1 MRVPADVPLVKTV
14 CKKCRR
20 AVSPFAAVTVSVREY
35 STALSRRVLTAK
47 GNVAYFSA
55 VCKSFIENLQVVSS
69 GNLKLR
75 AKIFRCNL
83 KLLDK
88 RRRFHYNESI
98 EYRKEGE
105 KMATIRCKS
114 CGRVY
119 NYEKNGTCPRC
130 GAYNRPPRKEIV
142 DPDGSIRYVTTEQKV
157 CYEEK
162 ECHEEDVRQE
172 TRSYN
177 YTPEAPDDDDEEE
190 EIGGQDNAVK
200 KLWQHRNAIATS
212 GGKKSVAAI
221 AIITALISL
230 VTTLVGNL
238 SGNRHGISVQEP
250 WESVSVERAEK
261 LFNLL
266 AHVGGTIYTDSGAI
280 TINSYEQ
287 ADSALEIN
295 LQTNPKTDAFDLD
308 NLTLDCYYETP
319 AESDMLKMQPLFS
332 DGERYTYVATL
343 PDGINAGDCAV
354 VLDIP
359 FEAGVNRYW
368 IWLEQPTYEIG
379 EDFFFSGQ
387 RLFVSELRQS
397 GYAVDVSI
405 DCERDILSDCD
416 ATLTALNV
424 NGQPYTATRQSSR
437 CTINMTDGRNTD
449 LLNFILRNGED
460 TARSI
465 TLRDNETQRQVAI
478 NLQ

>member
-1 MRVPADVPLVKTV
+1 
-14 CKKCRR
+14 
-20 AVSPFAAVTVSVREY
+20 
-35 STALSRRVLTAK
+35 
-47 GNVAYFSA
+47 
-55 VCKSFIENLQVVSS
+55 
-69 GNLKLR
+69 
-75 AKIFRCNL
+75 
-83 KLLDK
+83 
-88 RRRFHYNESI
+88 
-98 EYRKEGE
+98 
-105 KMATIRCKS
+105 MATLRCKS

-119 NYEKNGTCPRC
+119 SYEKNGTCPKC

-142 DPDGSIRYVTTEQKV
+142 EPDGSIHYVTTENKV
-157 CYEEK
+157 CYEEE
-162 ECHEEDVRQE
+162 ECYEDEVRQ
-172 TRSYN
+172 RADSYH
-177 YTPEAPDDDDEEE
+177 YTPEQPTRK
-190 EIGGQDNAVK
+190 QKSVK
-200 KLWQHRNAIATS
+200 RAAQTLWQHRNAIATS

-230 VTTLVGNL
+230 VTTLIGNL
-238 SGNRHGISVQEP
+238 SSNRHGVSVQEP
-250 WESVSVERAEK
+250 WESVSVEPAEK

-266 AHVGGTIYTDSGAI
+266 AHVGSTIYTDSGAI

-287 ADSALEIN
+287 VGSELEIN

-308 NLTLDCYYETP
+308 NLTLDCYYEIP
-319 AESDMLKMQPLFS
+319 AESDMLKMQSLFS
-332 DGERYTYVATL
+332 DGEHYTYVATL
-343 PDGINAGDCAV
+343 PDGINAADCAV

-359 FEAGVNRYW
+359 FEAGINRFW
-368 IWLEQPTYEIG
+368 VWLEPSTYELG
-379 EDFFFSGQ
+379 EDFYLNGQ
-387 RLFVSELRQS
+387 RLFVSEVRQS
-397 GYAVDVSI
+397 RNGVDVSI
-405 DCERDILSDCD
+405 DCEWDVLSGCD

>member
-1 MRVPADVPLVKTV
+1 MRPK
-14 CKKCRR
+14 
-20 AVSPFAAVTVSVREY
+20 FA
-35 STALSRRVLTAK
+35 AK

-105 KMATIRCKS
+105 KMATLRCKS

-119 NYEKNGTCPRC
+119 NYEKNGTCPKC

-172 TRSYN
+172 TCTYN
-177 YTPEAPDDDDEEE
+177 YTPEAPDDDDEED

-238 SGNRHGISVQEP
+238 SGGHSEPVNEP
-250 WESVSVERAEK
+250 WESVSVEPAGK
-261 LFNLL
+261 IWNLL
-266 AHVGGTIYTDSGAI
+266 SHVGEKIYTEDYFVIVNG
-280 TINSYEQ
+280 YEQ
-287 ADSALEIN
+287 TENALRI
-295 LQTNPKTDAFDLD
+295 DLNCAPEED
-308 NLTLDCYYETP
+308 LELSCYYETP
-319 AESDMLKMQPLFS
+319 TDQGYLEMASAFS
-332 DGERYTYVATL
+332 DGDHHTFFITL
-343 PDGINAGDCAV
+343 PDGINAADCAV
-354 VLDIP
+354 VLDFP
-359 FEAGVNRYW
+359 FEAGINRFW
-368 IWLEQPTYEIG
+368 VWLEPSTYELG
-379 EDFFFSGQ
+379 EDFYLGGQ
-387 RLFVSELRQS
+387 RLFVSECRQS
-397 GYAVDVSI
+397 RNAVDVSI
-405 DCERDILSDCD
+405 DCERDVLAGCD
-416 ATLTALNV
+416 AALTALNV
-424 NGQPYTATRQSSR
+424 NDQPYTITWQSAR
-437 CTINMTDGRNTD
+437 CTINMTDGRNTS
-449 LLNFILRNGED
+449 LLNFTLRNEND

-465 TLRDNETQRQVAI
+465 TLRDNETQRQVSVY
-478 NLQ
+478 LQ